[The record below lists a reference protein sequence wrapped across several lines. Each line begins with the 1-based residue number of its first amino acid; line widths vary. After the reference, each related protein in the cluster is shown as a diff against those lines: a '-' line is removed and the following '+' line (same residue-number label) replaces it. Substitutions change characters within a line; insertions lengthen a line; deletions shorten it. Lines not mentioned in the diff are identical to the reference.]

1 MAKRLQIILQNDE
14 YREIERLARD
24 QQISIAQWIR
34 QTLALALRRESIGDV
49 SKKLEAV
56 RAAVKHEFPA
66 ANIDQMLDE
75 IAQGYR
81 TR

>member
-24 QQISIAQWIR
+24 QQISISQWIR

>member
-49 SKKLEAV
+49 SKKLDTV